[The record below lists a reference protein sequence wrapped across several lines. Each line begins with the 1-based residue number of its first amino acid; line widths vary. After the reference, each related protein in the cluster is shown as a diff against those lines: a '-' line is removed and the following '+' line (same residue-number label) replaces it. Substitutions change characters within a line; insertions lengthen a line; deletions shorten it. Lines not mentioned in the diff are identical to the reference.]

1 MISSTQQ
8 IKLRGLSFDIRLQIN
23 AGESLSIELDA
34 VHSSSA
40 VKRWS
45 GSFSSQYIEQVTKK
59 TGNFKRFTVF
69 CEMISAASSN
79 NNHTSLSG
87 QANVSLDL
95 ISAADLAPE
104 SAADMALVECDKLYL
119 VLTYAVAFDRVHY
132 PLPLQKVEAQ
142 QRQPAIYIPPQNS
155 GKQQSLRASAPPPER
170 SIHPENQL
178 RALEETVRACETE
191 IHSLKLEKEHHLRE
205 LAHLLRENDK
215 LRYATKHSEST
226 NQETSRRNNATNNIL
241 VSEMPDLFKTLF
253 KGITGNPTHSDTFKK
268 SVKALQRLVGKLLDV
283 SSPTRVQSTTHPFIF
298 GHSIILT
305 KLRILTTADAIFES
319 TRDKN
324 IRSKQHSSIQR
335 DGSRQKSTSKPT
347 PQRSIP
353 PKRFEPNASSPA
365 YKPLKSRPLGASY
378 GSSDQLQYNNSSR
391 KKPAAKESPSRVSNS
406 SSRNSSVTSARRRF
420 DPTSYILEK
429 ELKLLAKR
437 EASQES
443 LRSRQRSASFP
454 RETVFSNVG
463 VTGSGSVRTS
473 AGGYSSSRNSS
484 VVKANLYNENAKS
497 GASRERIQTKRY
509 TKPKNGAKKHQTDL
523 NTLNTAQSYTARGA
537 RELDKRREE
546 DIDKRLEFLQ
556 QYLTTLNQ

>member
-1 MISSTQQ
+1 MIASTQQ

-34 VHSSSA
+34 AHSSSG

-79 NNHTSLSG
+79 NNHSSLSG

-155 GKQQSLRASAPPPER
+155 GKQQSLRASVPPSER
-170 SIHPENQL
+170 PENQL
-178 RALEETVRACETE
+178 RALEETVRACEME

-205 LAHLLRENDK
+205 LAHLMRENDK

-253 KGITGNPTHSDTFKK
+253 KGITGNPSHSDTFKK

-283 SSPTRVQSTTHPFIF
+283 SSPTRVQN
-298 GHSIILT
+298 
-305 KLRILTTADAIFES
+305 AIFES
-319 TRDKN
+319 TRDKD
-324 IRSKQHSSIQR
+324 IRSKQHASIQR

-347 PQRSIP
+347 QRSIP
-353 PKRFEPNASSPA
+353 PKRFEPNAASPA

-378 GSSDQLQYNNSSR
+378 GSSDHLQYNNSSR

-484 VVKANLYNENAKS
+484 VVKANLYTENAKS
-497 GASRERIQTKRY
+497 GASGERTQTKRY
-509 TKPKNGAKKHQTDL
+509 SKPKNGAKKYQTDL
-523 NTLNTAQSYTARGA
+523 NSINAAQNYKARGA
-537 RELDKRREE
+537 RELDKKREE

>member
-1 MISSTQQ
+1 MIASTQQ

-34 VHSSSA
+34 AHSSSG

-79 NNHTSLSG
+79 NNHSSLSG

-155 GKQQSLRASAPPPER
+155 GKQQSLRASVPPSER
-170 SIHPENQL
+170 PENQL
-178 RALEETVRACETE
+178 RALEETVRACEME

-205 LAHLLRENDK
+205 LAHLMRENDK

-253 KGITGNPTHSDTFKK
+253 KGITGNPSHSDTFKK

-283 SSPTRVQSTTHPFIF
+283 SSPTRVQSTTSLHISPFDHPYQ
-298 GHSIILT
+298 
-305 KLRILTTADAIFES
+305 LRIHTTADAIFES
-319 TRDKN
+319 TRDKD

-347 PQRSIP
+347 QRSIP
-353 PKRFEPNASSPA
+353 PKRFEPNAASPA

-378 GSSDQLQYNNSSR
+378 GSSDHLQYNNSSR

-497 GASRERIQTKRY
+497 GASRERTQTKRY
-509 TKPKNGAKKHQTDL
+509 SKPKNGAKKYQTDL
-523 NTLNTAQSYTARGA
+523 NSINAAQNYKARGA
-537 RELDKRREE
+537 RELDKKREE

>member
-1 MISSTQQ
+1 MIASTQQ

-34 VHSSSA
+34 AHSSSG

-79 NNHTSLSG
+79 NNHSSLSG

-95 ISAADLAPE
+95 ISVADLAPE

-142 QRQPAIYIPPQNS
+142 QRQPAIYIPPQDS
-155 GKQQSLRASAPPPER
+155 GKQQSLRASVPP
-170 SIHPENQL
+170 SINPDNQL
-178 RALEETVRACETE
+178 RALEETVRACEME

-205 LAHLLRENDK
+205 LAYLMRENDK

-253 KGITGNPTHSDTFKK
+253 KGITGNPSHSDTFKK

-298 GHSIILT
+298 RPLIILT
-305 KLRILTTADAIFES
+305 KLRIHTTADAIFES
-319 TRDKN
+319 TRDKD

-347 PQRSIP
+347 QRSIP
-353 PKRFEPNASSPA
+353 PKRFEPNAASPA

-378 GSSDQLQYNNSSR
+378 GSSDHLQYNNSSR

-484 VVKANLYNENAKS
+484 VVKANLYNENVKS
-497 GASRERIQTKRY
+497 GASRERTQTKRY
-509 TKPKNGAKKHQTDL
+509 SKPKNGAKKYQTDL
-523 NTLNTAQSYTARGA
+523 NSLNAAQSYKARGA
-537 RELDKRREE
+537 RELDKKREE

>member
-8 IKLRGLSFDIRLQIN
+8 IKLRGLSFDIRLQITP
-23 AGESLSIELDA
+23 GESLSIELDA
-34 VHSSSA
+34 AHLSGA

-45 GSFSSQYIEQVTKK
+45 GCFSSQYIEQVTKK

-79 NNHTSLSG
+79 NNQASLSG

-104 SAADMALVECDKLYL
+104 SPADTSLVDCDKLYL

-132 PLPLQKVEAQ
+132 PLPLQKVDAQ

-155 GKQQSLRASAPPPER
+155 GNHQSSRASLPPVER
-170 SIHPENQL
+170 SINPDNQL
-178 RALEETVRACETE
+178 RTLEETVRVCEME

-205 LAHLLRENDK
+205 LAHLMRENDK

-241 VSEMPDLFKTLF
+241 VSEMPELFKTLF
-253 KGITGNPTHSDTFKK
+253 KGITGNPSHSDTFKK

-283 SSPTRVQSTTHPFIF
+283 SSPTRVQSTASHPNFIVPIL
-298 GHSIILT
+298 IIKIRMHKT
-305 KLRILTTADAIFES
+305 DAIFES
-319 TRDKN
+319 TREKN
-324 IRSKQHSSIQR
+324 IRSKQHSSTQR

-353 PKRFEPNASSPA
+353 SKRHEPNAASPA

-378 GSSDQLQYNNSSR
+378 GSSDHLQYNNSTR

-406 SSRNSSVTSARRRF
+406 SSRNSSVTSAHRRF

-463 VTGSGSVRTS
+463 VTGSGSVRSS
-473 AGGYSSSRNSS
+473 AGGYSSRNSS
-484 VVKANLYNENAKS
+484 LAKPNLYDENAKS
-497 GASRERIQTKRY
+497 GASRERTQTKRY
-509 TKPKNGAKKHQTDL
+509 TKPKNGTKKYHTDA
-523 NTLNTAQSYTARGA
+523 NTHNTAQSYKARGA
-537 RELDKRREE
+537 RELDKQREE